1 MVFTPKPTL
10 PTEGQPWKLFET
22 MTFYHGNHGGRRD
35 RTDEGRRYATWEEA
49 QEGHNQIV
57 REVEAK
63 LPEEPNTTSR

>member
-1 MVFTPKPTL
+1 
-10 PTEGQPWKLFET
+10 

-49 QEGHNQIV
+49 QEGHSQIV